1 MILQSNMV
9 TVHQRHLR
17 YLMTETYKSI
27 SQINPEFMWSY
38 FTHKDMS
45 YNLTKIIYFW
55 LIKNSFILLWYEC
68 YSFSRF
74 CHME

>member
-45 YNLTKIIYFW
+45 HNLTKIIYFW
-55 LIKNSFILLWYEC
+55 L
-68 YSFSRF
+68 
-74 CHME
+74 